1 MAAPCR
7 VFPSA
12 KNLPG
17 HCDGDLLMSG
27 QLVSL
32 CLPQVPLPEMIPMLK
47 TSHHDD
53 TQFSVG

>member
-1 MAAPCR
+1 VPLLAKG
-7 VFPSA
+7 VSA

-32 CLPQVPLPEMIPMLK
+32 CLSQLPLPEMIPMLK

>member
-1 MAAPCR
+1 VPLRAKG
-7 VFPSA
+7 VSA

-17 HCDGDLLMSG
+17 HRDGDLLMSG

-32 CLPQVPLPEMIPMLK
+32 CLPQLPLPETIPILK

>member
-1 MAAPCR
+1 MLLLAKE
-7 VFPSA
+7 VSA

-32 CLPQVPLPEMIPMLK
+32 CLPLPLPEMIPMLK

>member
-1 MAAPCR
+1 VPLLAKG
-7 VFPSA
+7 VSA
-12 KNLPG
+12 KNLSG
-17 HCDGDLLMSG
+17 HRDGDLLMSG

-32 CLPQVPLPEMIPMLK
+32 CLPQLPLPEMIPMLK

>member
-1 MAAPCR
+1 MPLLAKG
-7 VFPSA
+7 VSA

-17 HCDGDLLMSG
+17 HRDGDLLMSG

-32 CLPQVPLPEMIPMLK
+32 CLPLALPEMIPMLK

>member
-1 MAAPCR
+1 MPLLAKE
-7 VFPSA
+7 VSA

-27 QLVSL
+27 QLVSR
-32 CLPQVPLPEMIPMLK
+32 LPLPLPEMIPMLK